1 MEKWQLTRRAALKT
15 MLAGSAAPFIMRSMA
30 FAASCDNVVRVGA
43 IVAPSTMNPFA
54 TWGSFWPTAFTYDFL
69 VSVDAQRHSDRKG
82 FAKQWSVANDQLTW
96 TFKIWPG
103 MKWSDGQPATA
114 RDAAFTLNYLMGSLG
129 KPDELNVGWNNT
141 DGLDNA
147 QSISALDDETL
158 QIVTKTPS
166 RWPIDKWT
174 MIVPEHIWKDISYA
188 DARSTFRNDPPLVG
202 TGPMIVAE
210 FQQGQFAR
218 FTPNK
223 YFRTGQPKTSGMVF
237 NFFTS
242 ADPIAQG
249 LKSGSLDYG
258 VGLTAAQ
265 WENLAKAPD
274 IEVGESGIEQRDILA
289 FNTATG
295 KGAGSTKA
303 LQDPAF
309 RDAIGYA
316 INPKAI
322 VDRAYRGHAVPG
334 AGIVMPV
341 ATDFYSDLS
350 DIRRHFDLKEAARRL
365 DAAGYQDKNGD
376 GLRED
381 KDGKSFQLELITG
394 TSSGAYETPLAAVQ
408 LIAGWLGEIGIQV
421 SVTQLDAGAL
431 EDRVSLPAKG
441 GGGWDLVVMQSWP
454 SPNPLDILKIGQS
467 GDRQNRAYWNSAKFD
482 KLRSEVQ
489 ATVDTKKLQEQ
500 VDEAA
505 RVIYTEAPYIV
516 LTYPLVLEAHRKN
529 CFAGWGS
536 NGDMM
541 SQWSYFPFDRL
552 MPA

>member
-1 MEKWQLTRRAALKT
+1 MEKWQVSRRAALKT
-15 MLAGSAAPFIMRSMA
+15 MLAGSAAPFFMRSTA
-30 FAASCDNVVRVGA
+30 FAASCSDFVRVGA
-43 IVAPSTMNPFA
+43 IVAPDTMNPFA
-54 TWGSFWPTAFTYDFL
+54 TWASFYPTVFTYDFL
-69 VSVDAQRHSDRKG
+69 VNVDAQRHSDRKG
-82 FAKQWSVANDQLTW
+82 FAKEWSVADDQLTW

-114 RDAAFTLNYLMGSLG
+114 RDVAFTFNYLKGSMGE
-129 KPDELNVGWNNT
+129 PDELNVGWNNT
-141 DGLDNA
+141 DSLDNV
-147 QSISALDDETL
+147 QSISALDGETL

-166 RWPIDKWT
+166 RWPIEKWT
-174 MIVPEHIWKDISYA
+174 LVVPEHIWKNISYA

-202 TGPMIVAE
+202 TGPMIIAE

-218 FTPNK
+218 LTPNK
-223 YFRTGQPKTSGMVF
+223 YFRTGKPKTPGMVF

-258 VGLTAAQ
+258 MSLSAAQ
-265 WENLAKAPD
+265 WANLEKDPE
-274 IEVGESGIEQRDILA
+274 IEVGQSGIEQRDILA
-289 FNTATG
+289 FNAAGG

-316 INPKAI
+316 IDQKAI
-322 VDRAYRGHAVPG
+322 VDRAYRGHAAPG
-334 AGIVMPV
+334 AGIVMPA

-365 DAAGYQDKNGD
+365 DAAGYQDKDGD

-394 TSSGAYETPLAAVQ
+394 TYAGTFETPLAAVQ

-431 EDRVSLPAKG
+431 AERTSTPAKG
-441 GGGWDLVVMQSWP
+441 GGGWDLLVAQSWP

-467 GDRQNRAYWNSAKFD
+467 GDRQNRAYWNNEKFD

-489 ATVDTKKLQEQ
+489 ATVDTKKLKEQ
-500 VDEAA
+500 VDQAA
-505 RVIYTEAPYIV
+505 RIIYKEAPYIV
-516 LTYPLVLEAHRKN
+516 LAYPLVLEAHRKN
-529 CFAGWGS
+529 CFVGWGAS
-536 NGDMM
+536 GDMV

-552 MPA
+552 TPA